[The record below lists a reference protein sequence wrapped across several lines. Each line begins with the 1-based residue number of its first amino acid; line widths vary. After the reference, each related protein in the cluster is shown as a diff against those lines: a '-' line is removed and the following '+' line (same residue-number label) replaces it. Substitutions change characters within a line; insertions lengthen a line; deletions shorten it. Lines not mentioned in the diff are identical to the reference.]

1 MDKQINKDYTCLT
14 YMTTG
19 CLLTMLV
26 SRKSLQGF
34 THLIIDEVHERDEET
49 DLLLMI
55 VRKYMRET
63 NCNTKVILMSATA
76 DASKFSQ
83 YFATPVSGNF
93 VPAPIVE
100 VVEAPRHTVNEYYLD
115 DLQKLTVK
123 ILAYFLKTILKFI
136 KISLKLGNFN

>member
-1 MDKQINKDYTCLT
+1 
-14 YMTTG
+14 
-19 CLLTMLV
+19 MLV

-100 VVEAPRHTVNEYYLD
+100 VVEAPRHTVNEYYLN
-115 DLQKLTVK
+115 DLQVTF
-123 ILAYFLKTILKFI
+123 LAYFLTTISQF
-136 KISLKLGNFN
+136 NFLF